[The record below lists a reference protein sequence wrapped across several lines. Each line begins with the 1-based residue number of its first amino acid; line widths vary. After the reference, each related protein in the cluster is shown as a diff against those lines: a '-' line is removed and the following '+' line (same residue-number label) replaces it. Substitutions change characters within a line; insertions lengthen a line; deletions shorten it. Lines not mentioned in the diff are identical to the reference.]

1 MCSSSASGAA
11 KEAASAGGAGLGLA
25 IVHAIVH
32 AHDGT
37 VRALNEPGGGARFV
51 VSLPALAAP
60 PAPQR
65 AARSASA

>member
-1 MCSSSASGAA
+1 MLFERFWRSEGGR
-11 KEAASAGGAGLGLA
+11 ERGRGGAGLGL
-25 IVHAIVH
+25 AIVH